1 VWGTDTLDQIL
12 NKEIWPRFIGDLEY
26 DSVAVVVYT
35 TNRWGRDKVDRIA
48 FNIHSVVLV
57 ADPPET
63 TSAAAAT
70 KIKRDYLA
78 RKDEPSKKRL
88 THERPTE
95 GGSSGDVGALA
106 LAVVRL
112 RALVVAGSSPS
123 QTSSGLTNVGASLA
137 ISPASVVRSGQEAGS
152 VRLPAAKEPSRF
164 VVSERL
170 EGHKSTAVAVQRDV
184 PYDIFEN
191 IVRFC
196 GCEDLPSLALGSSR
210 LSSVIRARRL
220 RRIVISDAT
229 YFDFREWLYQVSMV
243 HLINRSAFQTPVPG
257 LNITVPISE
266 SMQDELNRYLR
277 EVVFPDQWTRSS
289 ASFVKVLAAMKP
301 LGVET
306 LVLGGRRMRTDWF
319 DDLQVVWEPS
329 TMDDL
334 IAAVKTVVFLEPTQ
348 SGLHFVL
355 TRKPSTR
362 NQRLCEYIDT
372 VK

>member
-1 VWGTDTLDQIL
+1 MTTLDIVL
-12 NKEIWPRFIGDLEY
+12 CALL
-26 DSVAVVVYT
+26 
-35 TNRWGRDKVDRIA
+35 A
-48 FNIHSVVLV
+48 FSLF
-57 ADPPET
+57 
-63 TSAAAAT
+63 TSA
-70 KIKRDYLA
+70 
-78 RKDEPSKKRL
+78 
-88 THERPTE
+88 
-95 GGSSGDVGALA
+95 ALA

-243 HLINRSAFQTPVPG
+243 HLVSKSQASCLAACMLILARDRSAFQTPVPG
-257 LNITVPISE
+257 LNITVPISGK
-266 SMQDELNRYLR
+266 
-277 EVVFPDQWTRSS
+277 SS
-289 ASFVKVLAAMKP
+289 
-301 LGVET
+301 
-306 LVLGGRRMRTDWF
+306 RMHTIFANDS
-319 DDLQVVWEPS
+319 L
-329 TMDDL
+329 
-334 IAAVKTVVFLEPTQ
+334 
-348 SGLHFVL
+348 
-355 TRKPSTR
+355 
-362 NQRLCEYIDT
+362 
-372 VK
+372 